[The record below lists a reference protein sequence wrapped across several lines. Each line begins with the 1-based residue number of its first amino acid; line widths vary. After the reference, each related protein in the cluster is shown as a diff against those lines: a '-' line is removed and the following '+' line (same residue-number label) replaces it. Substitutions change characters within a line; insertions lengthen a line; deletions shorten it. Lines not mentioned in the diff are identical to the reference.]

1 MSTLYG
7 TETSLATKI
16 IFRLSSVVAETEYIS
31 IDDLK
36 DKEFPTTKVGESV
49 IWENKFLTRK

>member
-7 TETSLATKI
+7 TETSLAIKI

-49 IWENKFLTRK
+49 IWENNISH